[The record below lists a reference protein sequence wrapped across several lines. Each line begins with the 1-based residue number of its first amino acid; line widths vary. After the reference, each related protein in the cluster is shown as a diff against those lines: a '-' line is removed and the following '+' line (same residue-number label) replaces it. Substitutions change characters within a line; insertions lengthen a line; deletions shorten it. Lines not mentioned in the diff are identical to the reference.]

1 MNFFKL
7 KKKYII
13 FLVVIGVILILYFGI
28 KALIKSHK
36 MQKQRA
42 AWKIYK
48 QAEAKFQEGKANEAL
63 SVCEKAYP
71 DLVDDKLKAE
81 CISLMAEC
89 HGKSKRV
96 LLAEDKFKEA
106 VKLAPTDYKLHL
118 RFGRMYLYNAKYRA
132 NVEMANREYVK
143 ALEQLNDAQK
153 FCPLQDI
160 MDRQDILFHQADVLE
175 KLKIFAEA
183 QNKYKQMVKLGDT
196 YPTKRSRYY
205 EEAKTRL
212 EELEKE

>member
-1 MNFFKL
+1 MNFKL
-7 KKKYII
+7 KKKHII
-13 FLVVIGVILILYFGI
+13 ALAVIGVILVLYFGI
-28 KALIKSHK
+28 SALIKSNK
-36 MQKQRA
+36 MKKQKT

-48 QAEAKFQEGKANEAL
+48 QAEAKFQEDDPNEAL
-63 SVCEKAYP
+63 SICERAYP

-81 CISLMAEC
+81 CLSLIAEC

-118 RFGRMYLYNAKYRA
+118 RFGRMYLYNAQYRA
-132 NVEMANREYVK
+132 NEEMAKREYIK

-153 FCPLQDI
+153 FCPLQN
-160 MDRQDILFHQADVLE
+160 MTERQDILFYQADVLE

-183 QNKYKQMVKLGDT
+183 QKKYKQMVKLGDT
-196 YPTKRSRYY
+196 YPTKRSKYY
-205 EEAKTRL
+205 EEAKSRL
-212 EELEKE
+212 EELERE